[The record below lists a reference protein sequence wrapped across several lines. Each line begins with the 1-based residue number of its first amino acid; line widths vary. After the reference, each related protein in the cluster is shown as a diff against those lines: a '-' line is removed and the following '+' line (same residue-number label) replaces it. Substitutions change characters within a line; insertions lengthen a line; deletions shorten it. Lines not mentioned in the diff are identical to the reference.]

1 MNDNN
6 NKPLENQLTVFSL
19 SWQDFVTARKWVFFY
34 H

>member
-6 NKPLENQLTVFSL
+6 NKSLENQLTVFSL
-19 SWQDFVTARKWVFFY
+19 SSQDFVTTRKWVFFY